1 MMANR
6 RFDLQQGAKLR
17 VKAAFRTRRTVE
29 PANHTRNDA
38 RERFGEDRSWQA
50 GAASHFVISQ
60 DQAMALVRSCTD
72 RLDVDLRHDGPRI
85 FFAKDG
91 GQPFGRDRTG

>member
-1 MMANR
+1 MANR
-6 RFDLQQGAKLR
+6 RFDLQQGPKPR
-17 VKAAFRTRRTVE
+17 VKAAFRARRTVE

-50 GAASHFVISQ
+50 GASSRFVIGQ
-60 DQAMALVRSCTD
+60 DQAMALVRSCTGW
-72 RLDVDLRHDGPRI
+72 LDIDLRYAGPRI